1 MTPKP
6 KIQYVGQ
13 FYVYGS
19 EARVPER
26 KKEQR
31 RSKTKLPEVRAK
43 QVRKIAVEPVAL
55 GGILVAAALLAV
67 MIVGVLGLYSDW
79 EDYAQMRTYV
89 SQLKQENAQL
99 DQTFRESYDLE
110 QVKIRAE
117 AMGLIPMEEAD
128 TMPITVQI
136 PEPQPQPSFWDDL
149 IWFCKGLF
157 A

>member
-1 MTPKP
+1 MIQKP

-31 RSKTKLPEVRAK
+31 RSKTKLPEVRVQ

-55 GGILVAAALLAV
+55 VGIVLAAVLLVV
-67 MIVGVLGLYSDW
+67 MVMGALGLYEDW
-79 EDYAQMRTYV
+79 QDYAQMRTYV

-99 DQTFRESYDLE
+99 EQTFRESYDLE

-117 AMGLIPMEEAD
+117 AMGLIPMEEAS

-136 PEPQPQPSFWDDL
+136 PEPEPEPSLWDD
-149 IWFCKGLF
+149 IVWFCKGLF

>member
-1 MTPKP
+1 MIQKP

-31 RSKTKLPEVRAK
+31 RSKTRLPEAHVR
-43 QVRKIAVEPVAL
+43 QVRKIGVEPTAL
-55 GGILVAAALLAV
+55 VGIVLALTMLAGMAAGA
-67 MIVGVLGLYSDW
+67 LGLYSDW
-79 EDYAQMRTYV
+79 EEYAQIRGYV

-99 DQTFRESYDLE
+99 EQSFRESYDME
-110 QVKIRAE
+110 QVRIRAE
-117 AMGLIPMEEAD
+117 AMGMIPMEEAQ

-136 PEPQPQPSFWDDL
+136 PEPEPEPSFWDDL
-149 IWFCKGLF
+149 VWFCKGLF